1 MSVESA
7 VAYIR
12 QMRSDQD
19 FRKKM
24 NDLSEDEAASW
35 AAIKESGFEFSMT
48 EFKKAQEVI
57 YEENGIT
64 PM

>member
-7 VAYIR
+7 VDYIKR
-12 QMRSDQD
+12 MRSDED

-35 AAIKESGFEFSMT
+35 AAIKESPFAS
-48 EFKKAQEVI
+48 
-57 YEENGIT
+57 
-64 PM
+64 